1 MTAFCAW
8 LTAHG
13 TSCLEFVAVL
23 FGIAG
28 VYLSILE
35 KISNWPVGIVNVAL
49 YALLFWQQ
57 RLYAN
62 AGLQIFYL
70 GISVYG
76 WYRWVRG
83 DPHGG
88 ALVVRTTSR
97 PLALRLVGATV
108 AIWIALVVLTRLFG
122 GAMPVL
128 DAGTTAVS
136 LVAEWMLARKLMENW
151 AVWIGVDAVYVGMLL
166 SDRLYLTALNYLVYF
181 VLAVMG
187 YVAWKRLATQT
198 TQAAQT

>member
-1 MTAFCAW
+1 VNAFCTW

-23 FGIAG
+23 FGIVG

-35 KISNWPVGIVNVAL
+35 KISNWPIGIVNVSL

-62 AGLQIFYL
+62 AGLQIVYL

-83 DPHGG
+83 DPSGG
-88 ALVVRTTSR
+88 ALVVRTTTR
-97 PLALRLVGATV
+97 PLALKLIMATI
-108 AIWIALVVLTRLFG
+108 AIWIGLVVLTRAFG
-122 GAMPVL
+122 GTMPIL

-136 LVAEWMLARKLMENW
+136 LVAEWMLARKLFENW
-151 AVWIGVDAVYVGMLL
+151 AVWIAVDAVYVGMLL
-166 SDRLYLTALNYLVYF
+166 SDQLYLTAINYAVYF

-187 YVAWKRLATQT
+187 YVAWRRLALQP
-198 TQAAQT
+198 AAA

>member
-1 MTAFCAW
+1 MNAFCAW

-35 KISNWPVGIVNVAL
+35 KISNWPIGIVNVAL

-62 AGLQIFYL
+62 AGLQICYL

-76 WYRWVRG
+76 WIRWVRG
-83 DPHGG
+83 DPGGG

-97 PLALRLVGATV
+97 PLAIRLVLATIMV
-108 AIWIALVVLTRLFG
+108 WVALVALTRLFG

-151 AVWIGVDAVYVGMLL
+151 AVWIGVDAVYVAMLL
-166 SDRLYLTALNYLVYF
+166 SDRLFLTAINYAVYF

-187 YVAWKRLATQT
+187 YVAWKRLA
-198 TQAAQT
+198 AEPAPA

>member
-1 MTAFCAW
+1 MNAFCAW

-83 DPHGG
+83 DPGGG

-97 PLALRLVGATV
+97 PLAIRLALATIV
-108 AIWIALVVLTRLFG
+108 IWFALVTLTRLFG

-151 AVWIGVDAVYVGMLL
+151 AVWIAVDAVYVGMLL
-166 SDRLYLTALNYLVYF
+166 SDRLFLTAINYAVYF

-187 YVAWKRLATQT
+187 YVAWKRLA
-198 TQAAQT
+198 AEPSPA